1 MVFDKIK
8 KSVPCGGVWIM
19 YSCEGSDPY
28 FKRFVSNKTIVP
40 AISLVSNDAI
50 ILLVHSLD
58 EDNIKDFAGKKVV
71 YDGKKPLHKEIN
83 EILMSMGMPRNIY
96 LNYSDNMDAVTDV
109 LGHGIYKFLH
119 DNIAA
124 LYRKNN
130 RPIEFNSADTI
141 IYRLLEQKTEE
152 DIKYMSICANRA
164 LEIIK
169 SVFRKIKPGM
179 TEKHIF
185 SLFHE
190 VFKNKPAYFKTY
202 GIVNEEFAWEENV
215 CPIVLVG
222 PNLAKGGHS
231 SPSDEVLQPG
241 HTVYCDFGVTIYL
254 DDNRKYASD
263 LQRMGYVLKPNE
275 KTAPQQVKDVFDTL
289 VTAISLG
296 IKNCTP
302 EKRGYE
308 IDSVVRNYILDKGYP
323 DYNHSTGHPVGQTAH
338 SPGVSL
344 APKNSKR
351 SHMQLQ
357 ENGVYTIEPRIQINN
372 GGSIEEMVL
381 VTKDG
386 GKTLCQPQQELFLI

>member
-1 MVFDKIK
+1 MLFSKIK
-8 KSVPCGGVWIM
+8 KAVPHDSVWIM

-28 FKRFVSNKTIVP
+28 FKKFISNKTIVP
-40 AISLVSNDAI
+40 AVSFVNNNGI
-50 ILLVHSLD
+50 TLLVHSLD
-58 EDNIKDFAGKKVV
+58 EDNIKNFSGKKVV
-71 YDGKKPLHKEIN
+71 YDGKEPLRKEIN
-83 EILMSMGMPRNIY
+83 EILMSIDMPQNIY

-109 LGHGIYKFLH
+109 LGHGIYKFLC
-119 DNIAA
+119 DNIADF
-124 LYRKNN
+124 YQNN
-130 RPIEFNSADTI
+130 SRPVKFHSADTI

-152 DIKYMSICANRA
+152 DIKYMSICSNRA
-164 LEIIK
+164 LQIIK
-169 SVFRKIKPGM
+169 SVFKKIKTGM

-185 SLFHE
+185 SLFHD

-202 GIVNEEFAWEENV
+202 GIVNEEFAWEEDV

-222 PNLAKGGHS
+222 PNLVKGGHS
-231 SPSDEVLQPG
+231 SPSDEALKPG
-241 HTVYCDFGVTIYL
+241 YTVYCDFGVTIYL
-254 DDNRKYASD
+254 NDGRKYASD

-275 KTAPQQVKDVFDTL
+275 KTVPQQIKDVFDTL

-296 IKNCTP
+296 IKNCIP
-302 EKRGYE
+302 GKYGYE
-308 IDSVVRNYILDKGYP
+308 VDSIVRNYILSKGYP

-344 APKNSKR
+344 APKSSKR
-351 SHMQLQ
+351 SHMRLQ

-381 VTKDG
+381 VTKNG